1 MKAKKKRNKPYR
13 PRQAKTSSM
22 AVTLVG
28 NMTEQL
34 NAMSHRDIL
43 LRIYQAMDDLV
54 SGRLDIEGFYL
65 LNGMNMSA
73 HILADMIGA
82 QGTPRVKEAMAENT
96 VLTLAAADALI
107 GIGVRQGKT
116 GKFGASGEEVKK
128 LRAAFGMY
136 DSLAEA
142 APTGLVLRSLQAT
155 DKEMEAAT
163 HRGNAIRKQEQG
175 K

>member
-1 MKAKKKRNKPYR
+1 MKKKRNKPYR

-22 AVTLVG
+22 ALALVG
-28 NMTEQL
+28 GMTGQL
-34 NAMSHRDIL
+34 NALSHRDIL
-43 LRIYQAMDDLV
+43 LRVYQALDDLV
-54 SGRLDIEGFYL
+54 SGRLDIAGFYL

-82 QGTPRVKEAMAENT
+82 LGTPRVKEVMAEKMT
-96 VLTLAAADALI
+96 LTTTAADALVAI
-107 GIGVRQGKT
+107 GMRQAKT
-116 GKFGASGEEVKK
+116 DRFGASGEEIKK

-136 DSLAEA
+136 DRLAEG

-163 HRGNAIRKQEQG
+163 MRAAAIRKQEQG